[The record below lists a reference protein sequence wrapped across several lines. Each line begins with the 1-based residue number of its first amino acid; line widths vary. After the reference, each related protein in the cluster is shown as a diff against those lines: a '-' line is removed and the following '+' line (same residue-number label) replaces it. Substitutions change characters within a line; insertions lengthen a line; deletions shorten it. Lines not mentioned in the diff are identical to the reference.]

1 MMIIKNSAAEFY
13 FVQFFYLKIYF
24 FCDLLLKLVVM
35 IIEVILIV
43 LLCVHIIINK
53 YLPFS
58 LNKIINMWWMTR

>member
-35 IIEVILIV
+35 IIDFILIV